1 MNHKHTSI
9 LNIIE
14 ERASKNPDDHGISFL
29 NNSGEVTESYT
40 IGSLVEKSHQ
50 LSLNFQKFNP
60 KGKRFLLLYNQ
71 GLDFVIAF
79 LGVLFSRG
87 IAVTAYPPRNKKH
100 IPRINSIIN
109 DCDPVALLTSNNL
122 SKKIDKWLDNQIGS
136 DKPIIATNDLNLES
150 SGDWKPK
157 SYSSQDI
164 AFLQYTSGSTSDPKG
179 VMISHANLLHNS
191 LCLQET
197 FGLSRDSCSVSWLP
211 SFHDMG
217 LIDGVLQPLV
227 HGYKG
232 YIMSPIDFIRDPA
245 LWLRC
250 IHKYSA
256 THCGGPNFGYDSCI
270 NSVQESDIEVVDL
283 SRWESA
289 YNGSEPIRHHTINNF
304 AEKFAPFGFQM
315 KSFYPCYG
323 LAEAT
328 LIVSGSDLHEEPESL
343 VVDKK
348 SLEQNKIV
356 QLNFGDKGGHS
367 LVSSGYAVPDTQI
380 KIVEPDTHFE
390 SKEGRIG
397 EVWCKGPSVSEGY
410 WKNLE
415 TSKEIFDAYIV
426 PEGIKENGA
435 LNIKDGPYMRT
446 GDLGF
451 FNGSDLYITGR
462 YKELIILDGRNHYPQ
477 DIELTSQQS
486 IENLR
491 KGIASSFSIE
501 NDERECLVII
511 QEIPGGLIKDLDFF
525 ELSKTIFSRVVKVH
539 ETKVE
544 DILLVKPL
552 IIPRTSSGKIQ
563 RLLCRDMYLNKR
575 IEYLFSYK
583 EYLQNKKES
592 NQSSNNI
599 NESRLEK
606 SNYSYSEILDW
617 ILNKLSVISGINK
630 NEIDPDESFNRYGVD
645 SKNAIK
651 LSGELETYL
660 GQAVPPS
667 IAYDYPSPNKLTAF
681 LFSCQKN

>member
-1 MNHKHTSI
+1 MKHQHTPI
-9 LNIIE
+9 MNIIE
-14 ERASKNPDDHGISFL
+14 ERASKYPDDHGISFL

-50 LSLNFQKFNP
+50 LSLHFQKFNP

-87 IAVTAYPPRNKKH
+87 IAVTAYPPRDKKH
-100 IPRINSIIN
+100 MPRINSIIN
-109 DCDPVALLTSNNL
+109 DCDPVVLLTSNDL
-122 SKKIDKWLDNQIGS
+122 LKKIDEWQDSQTGN

-150 SGDWKPK
+150 SEIWKPK

-164 AFLQYTSGSTSDPKG
+164 AFLQYTSGSTSNPKG
-179 VMISHANLLHNS
+179 VMISNANLLHNS
-191 LCLQET
+191 LCLQEV
-197 FGLSRDSCSVSWLP
+197 FDLSRDSCSVSWLP

-217 LIDGVLQPLV
+217 LIDGVLQPLI
-227 HGYKG
+227 HGFKG
-232 YIMSPIDFIRDPA
+232 YLMSPIDFIRDPA

-250 IHKYSA
+250 LHEYGA
-256 THCGGPNFGYDSCI
+256 THSGSPNFGYESCI
-270 NSVQESDIEVVDL
+270 NNVQESDIKDVDL
-283 SRWESA
+283 SNWESA
-289 YNGSEPIRHHTINNF
+289 YNGAESIRHHTLDNF

-328 LIVSGSDLHEEPESL
+328 LIVSGSDLHKEPKLL

-348 SLEQNKIV
+348 ALEQNKII
-356 QLNFGDKGGHS
+356 QNDIEDKDGIS

-390 SKEGRIG
+390 SKEGCVG
-397 EVWCKGPSVSEGY
+397 EVWCNGPSMAEGY
-410 WKNLE
+410 WKNVE
-415 TSKEIFDAYIV
+415 TSKEIFNAYIV
-426 PEGIKENGA
+426 PDGVKKNGV
-435 LNIKDGPYMRT
+435 LKIKDGPYMRT

-451 FNGSDLYITGR
+451 LNGADLYITGR
-462 YKELIILDGRNHYPQ
+462 HKELIILDGRNHYPQ

-486 IENLR
+486 IKNLS

-511 QEIPGGLIKDLDFF
+511 QEIHPVLIDDMDFL
-525 ELSKTIFSRVVKVH
+525 ELSKTIFSRVVEVH

-544 DILLVKPL
+544 DIVLVKSRT
-552 IIPRTSSGKIQ
+552 IPRTSSGKIQ
-563 RLLCRDMYLNKR
+563 RLLCRDLYIDKR

-592 NQSSNNI
+592 NQSSNNL
-599 NESRLEK
+599 NEPRLEK
-606 SNYSYSEILDW
+606 SNYSYSEMLDW
-617 ILNKLSVISGINK
+617 LLNKLSDISGINK
-630 NEIDPDESFNRYGVD
+630 NEIDPDESFDRYGVD

-651 LSGELETYL
+651 LSRELETYL

-667 IAYDYPSPNKLTAF
+667 IAYDYPSPNKLTGF

>member
-1 MNHKHTSI
+1 MNHQHTSI

-29 NNSGEVTESYT
+29 NNAGEVTESYT

-50 LSLNFQKFNP
+50 LSLHFQKFNP

-122 SKKIDKWLDNQIGS
+122 SKKIDEWLDNQTGN
-136 DKPIIATNDLNLES
+136 DKPIMATNDLNLES
-150 SGDWKPK
+150 SEIWKPK

-217 LIDGVLQPLV
+217 LIDGVLQPLI

-328 LIVSGSDLHEEPESL
+328 LIVSGGDLYSEPKSII
-343 VVDKK
+343 VDKK
-348 SLEQNKIV
+348 SLEQNKFA
-356 QLNFGDKGGHS
+356 QLNFGDKGGHF

-380 KIVEPDTHFE
+380 KLVEPDTHFE
-390 SKEGRIG
+390 SKEGCIG
-397 EVWCKGPSVSEGY
+397 EVWCNGPSMAKGY
-410 WKNLE
+410 WKNIE

-462 YKELIILDGRNHYPQ
+462 YKELIILDLLEIAIDSGAAVLMSTHNFPLIQPRKKRF
-477 DIELTSQQS
+477 IELN
-486 IENLR
+486 EGR
-491 KGIASSFSIE
+491 
-501 NDERECLVII
+501 LVT
-511 QEIPGGLIKDLDFF
+511 Q
-525 ELSKTIFSRVVKVH
+525 
-539 ETKVE
+539 
-544 DILLVKPL
+544 
-552 IIPRTSSGKIQ
+552 
-563 RLLCRDMYLNKR
+563 
-575 IEYLFSYK
+575 
-583 EYLQNKKES
+583 
-592 NQSSNNI
+592 
-599 NESRLEK
+599 
-606 SNYSYSEILDW
+606 
-617 ILNKLSVISGINK
+617 
-630 NEIDPDESFNRYGVD
+630 
-645 SKNAIK
+645 
-651 LSGELETYL
+651 
-660 GQAVPPS
+660 
-667 IAYDYPSPNKLTAF
+667 
-681 LFSCQKN
+681 